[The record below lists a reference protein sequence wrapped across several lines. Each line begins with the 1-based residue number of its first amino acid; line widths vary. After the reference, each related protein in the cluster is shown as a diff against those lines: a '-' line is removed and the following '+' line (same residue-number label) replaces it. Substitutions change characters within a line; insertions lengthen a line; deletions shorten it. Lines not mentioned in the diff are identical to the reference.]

1 MMERRYGE
9 MMRSS
14 ACVHPL
20 PCLIAVVWAPVGK
33 FFFFVLFVLT
43 NVLRFYT
50 NYGVRLGKGKLA
62 MRKTGPV
69 DKFSPPFFFCTN

>member
-50 NYGVRLGKGKLA
+50 NYGGQI
-62 MRKTGPV
+62 RKREAGDEKNGP
-69 DKFSPPFFFCTN
+69 SR